1 MSIWDKLEGIVERS
15 VERVIQKR
23 MVSLLHDVDY
33 RIKTLVETAGRQAGL
48 DAKYGSLD
56 MNLPWHLI
64 DGFTFTNNSPSPGSI
79 SWAGCHIV
87 YKGQS
92 YTITDGNTDKKFLCW
107 LLSKPTVFTTGD
119 VKPELTQDDV
129 LVAINDNGI
138 ARIQIVPGKMVHG
151 AAITSGSVNS
161 AELANGA
168 VISDKIGAL
177 AIIEDKIKDGA
188 VTSGKIGAGAV
199 TETKIGAGAVTNAK
213 IGANA
218 VDSAK
223 LADGAVTSKKL
234 NEGAVTDVKIADGAV
249 KTAKLAAN
257 AVDNTKL
264 ANGAVTSEKL
274 VDGAVTT
281 SKIGES
287 QVTGPKI
294 GAGAI
299 AEEKLNI
306 AMHLLF

>member
-1 MSIWDKLEGIVERS
+1 VSIWDKLEGIVERS

-87 YKGQS
+87 YKGQN
-92 YTITDGNTDKKFLCW
+92 YTITDGNTDKKFVCW
-107 LLSKPTVFTTGD
+107 LLSTPTVFTTGD

-177 AIIEDKIKDGA
+177 AIIESKIADNAITANKINEAAVTSTKIASNAVTDAKIVDGA
-188 VTSGKIGAGAV
+188 VKTTKLANGAV
-199 TETKIGAGAVTNAK
+199 TDTKIG
-213 IGANA
+213 
-218 VDSAK
+218 S
-223 LADGAVTSKKL
+223 
-234 NEGAVTDVKIADGAV
+234 GAVTDVKIADGAV

-264 ANGAVTSEKL
+264 ADGAVTSGKL

-281 SKIGES
+281 GKIGDS

>member
-1 MSIWDKLEGIVERS
+1 MDIMEKLESVVERA
-15 VERVIQKR
+15 VERVIQDR

-33 RIKTLVETAGRQAGL
+33 RIKTMVETAGRQVGL

-64 DGFTFTNNSPSPGSI
+64 EGFTFTNNSPTAGKI
-79 SWAGCHIV
+79 AWAGCHIV
-87 YKGQS
+87 YKGTT
-92 YTITDGNTDKKFLCW
+92 YTIADGSTDKKYVYW
-107 LLSKPTVFTTGD
+107 LLSAPTVFTTGD
-119 VKPELTQDDV
+119 AKAELTQDDV
-129 LVAINDNGI
+129 LVAVNDNGI

-161 AELANGA
+161 LELANGA
-168 VISDKIGAL
+168 VTSDKIGAL

-218 VDSAK
+218 VDSTK
-223 LADGAVTSKKL
+223 LADGAVTSAKIGT
-234 NEGAVTDVKIADGAV
+234 GAVTEAKIGS
-249 KTAKLAAN
+249 
-257 AVDNTKL
+257 
-264 ANGAVTSEKL
+264 GAVTGS
-274 VDGAVTT
+274 
-281 SKIGES
+281 
-287 QVTGPKI
+287 KI

-306 AMHLLF
+306 AMHMLF

>member
-1 MSIWDKLEGIVERS
+1 MGIMEKLESVVERA
-15 VERVIQKR
+15 VERVIQDR

-33 RIKTLVETAGRQAGL
+33 RIKTMVETAGRQVGL

-64 DGFTFTNNSPSPGSI
+64 EGFTFTNNSPTAGKI
-79 SWAGCHIV
+79 AWAGCHIV
-87 YKGQS
+87 YKGTT
-92 YTITDGNTDKKFLCW
+92 YTITNGSTDKKYVYW
-107 LLSKPTVFTTGD
+107 LLSAPTVFTTGD
-119 VKPELTQDDV
+119 AKAELTQDDV
-129 LVAINDNGI
+129 LVAVNDNGI

-151 AAITSGSVNS
+151 AAITSGSIDS
-161 AELANGA
+161 LELANGA

-177 AIIEDKIKDGA
+177 AIIEGKIKDGA

-223 LADGAVTSKKL
+223 LADSAVTSAKIDTGAVTETKIGS
-234 NEGAVTDVKIADGAV
+234 GAVTNAKIG
-249 KTAKLAAN
+249 AN
-257 AVDNTKL
+257 AVDSAKL
-264 ANGAVTSEKL
+264 ADSAVTSAKIGTGAVTETKIGS
-274 VDGAVTT
+274 GAVTN
-281 SKIGES
+281 S
-287 QVTGPKI
+287 KI

-306 AMHLLF
+306 AMHMLF

>member
-92 YTITDGNTDKKFLCW
+92 YTITDGNTDKKFVCW

-177 AIIEDKIKDGA
+177 AIIE
-188 VTSGKIGAGAV
+188 GKIADNAI
-199 TETKIGAGAVTNAK
+199 TANKI
-213 IGANA
+213 
-218 VDSAK
+218 
-223 LADGAVTSKKL
+223 
-234 NEGAVTDVKIADGAV
+234 NEGAVTNVKIADGAV

-281 SKIGES
+281 SKIGNS